1 MIENIVLNHME
12 EKLDV
17 FVGLEVPDE
26 DVPSKYV
33 IIEKTSSSRINHID
47 TATFAFKSYAPTM
60 YEAAELNEAVKLAAD
75 GLIENDLISRAALNS
90 DYNFTDTAK
99 KVYRYQAVYNITY
112 H

>member
-12 EKLDV
+12 EKLNV

-26 DVPSKYV
+26 DVPSRYV

>member
-99 KVYRYQAVYNITY
+99 KDYRYQAVYNITY

>member
-1 MIENIVLNHME
+1 MIEDIVLNHME

-17 FVGLEVPDE
+17 FVGLEVPEE

-99 KVYRYQAVYNITY
+99 KGYRYQAVYNITY

>member
-75 GLIENDLISRAALNS
+75 GLIEHDLISRAALNS
-90 DYNFTDTAK
+90 DYNFTDTSK
-99 KVYRYQAVYNITY
+99 KGYRYQAVYNITY